1 MLKDDDADPKR
12 MLQLGRKAG
21 ETAGTV
27 RQDRLG

>member
-1 MLKDDDADPKR
+1 MLKVDDADPKR

-27 RQDRLG
+27 RQGRLA